1 MQILNSCVLLFSL
14 PTRFSQ
20 PQKLPALHLAIT
32 AVLLLC
38 HAKIASITIHTSPAH
53 GQHVGR
59 GRIILLRFLPGNR
72 FYGSDRAISWKEVF
86 PAPIPGFEFVLPPL
100 VLVPACHTLQQFLL
114 PQKHSAYLLQ
124 RDISLRSWILFW
136 EWE

>member
-38 HAKIASITIHTSPAH
+38 HAKIDSIKIRTSLVH
-53 GQHVGR
+53 GQHAGR
-59 GRIILLRFLPGNR
+59 GRIILLPFPPESKSYV
-72 FYGSDRAISWKEVF
+72 FARAISWKEVF
-86 PAPIPGFEFVLPPL
+86 PASIPGFEFVLPPL
-100 VLVPACHTLQQFLL
+100 VLVPARHTLQQFLL
-114 PQKHSAYLLQ
+114 PQKHSAFLLQ